1 MPTDIII
8 QLKMMIERSLPPLGT
23 VEGDGALVVSSRS
36 GEDMFSSFLES
47 RPSSVSSSSAHEMP
61 R

>member
-1 MPTDIII
+1 MII
-8 QLKMMIERSLPPLGT
+8 QLKMMIERSFPPPGT
-23 VEGDGALVVSSRS
+23 VAGDGALVVSSKS
-36 GEDMFSSFLES
+36 GKDMFSSFLES